1 MAMAT
6 YLLDNSAPE
15 AGDRFAGLE
24 TCYDHSTFGYLSALG
39 VRDGWRCWEIGAG
52 GGSVARWMAEQVG
65 PSGSVLATDV
75 NLAWIDTRMP
85 RHVELRRHD
94 VTSDEIPT
102 SAYDLIHARLVLLH
116 LPGRDRV
123 LERLAAALAP
133 GGWLVLEEFDQIIA
147 PCPEP
152 TTDVQRAFNRVRRAF
167 SELLERSG
175 ADTTTYPPTLPW
187 RMQRAGLV
195 QTGAEGRLVFAT
207 GASPSAAHQ
216 RANLLQTG
224 HQAVDAGL
232 TTAQDVRTFL
242 RALDDPGFTFITP
255 LLISAWGRRPPTA

>member
-1 MAMAT
+1 MT
-6 YLLDNSAPE
+6 SYLLDNASPE
-15 AGDRFAGLE
+15 AAQRFAGLE
-24 TCYDHSTFGYLSALG
+24 ACYDHSTFGWLSALG
-39 VRDGWRCWEIGAG
+39 LTEGWRCWEIGAG
-52 GGSVARWMAEQVG
+52 GGSVVRWMAEQVG
-65 PSGSVLATDV
+65 ESGFVLGTDV
-75 NLAWIDTRMP
+75 NLDWIGADMP
-85 RHVELRRHD
+85 NQVELRRHD
-94 VTSDEIPT
+94 VTSDAIPA
-102 SAYDLIHARLVLLH
+102 SAYELIHARLVLLH
-116 LPGRDRV
+116 LPGRDQV
-123 LERLAAALAP
+123 IERLAAALAP

-152 TTDVQRAFNRVRRAF
+152 TTDVQRAYNRVRNAF

-175 ADTTTYPPTLPW
+175 ANTTTYPTTLPW

-207 GASPSAAHQ
+207 GGSPAAAHQ

-232 TTAQDVRTFL
+232 ITAQDVTTFL
-242 RALDDPGFTFITP
+242 RALDDPGFTFIAP